1 MQTISVIING
11 GTGTVNIQWQVYN
24 TSTLQWED
32 ISGATS
38 PTYMPPSTI
47 GGVKEY
53 RVHLTNATGVSGCQ
67 EYFGTGIFVYINA
80 VDPGVIGSD
89 QIICIDGDPAPLID
103 VAPGFRDENGNTSAF
118 RVVNN
123 NATSSFDQ
131 KNVGNCDVTLEFKEV
146 ESAMTSERNAFQIT
160 AKGESISNFKWSN
173 GLSTQSVLINR
184 SELNNL
190 YLIVKGNSGC
200 ESEIRIT
207 KLAAD
212 QKSK

>member
-1 MQTISVIING
+1 MNW
-11 GTGTVNIQWQVYN
+11 VNIPGEN
-24 TSTLQWED
+24 GTSYT
-32 ISGATS
+32 
-38 PTYMPPSTI
+38 PPSTV
-47 GGVKEY
+47 GGVLAY

-67 EYFGTGIFVYINA
+67 EFFGTAILVYINE
-80 VDPGVIGSD
+80 VDPGVIGND

-103 VAPGFRDENGNTSAF
+103 VTSGFREENGTTSAF
-118 RVVNN
+118 RVINN
-123 NATSSFDQ
+123 NATSSFNQ
-131 KNVGNCDVTLEFKEV
+131 KNVGNCDITLEFKEV

-160 AKGESISNFKWSN
+160 AKGEAISNFKWSN